1 MKFWGWGD
9 GQDQPSLCL
18 PWIPRLG
25 PRRDEPLTASPCNKT
40 ISLKS
45 KIAGRDRM
53 DFGVCIVC
61 HSHEQLLALAVVTC
75 KAELQLA
82 LCWIVSA
89 AFCMDNWGELRGN
102 RSSRP
107 LLCQKKN
114 QERTFLC
121 CWIAMVQEERLVFIT
136 SAGQNIK
143 LQAFEAECSKTQ
155 VRWSALWETSIS
167 THLVPFY
174 SSVCS
179 FLLFFLVWYLS
190 VLDPGCFLYPDP
202 VPCSTAWSVVGLR
215 GEVCWKYPGEAES
228 ILRQALQHPE
238 SLYILTRWCSS
249 LFPSQKTNEEPLTIH
264 LFSLSL

>member
-25 PRRDEPLTASPCNKT
+25 RRRDELLTASPCNKT

-107 LLCQKKN
+107 LLCQKKKI
-114 QERTFLC
+114 RRGHFC
-121 CWIAMVQEERLVFIT
+121 V
-136 SAGQNIK
+136 
-143 LQAFEAECSKTQ
+143 AEL
-155 VRWSALWETSIS
+155 RWYRRNVL
-167 THLVPFY
+167 
-174 SSVCS
+174 
-179 FLLFFLVWYLS
+179 FLLQ
-190 VLDPGCFLYPDP
+190 VLDKILNRRLLRLSAVRLKWDG
-202 VPCSTAWSVVGLR
+202 VPC
-215 GEVCWKYPGEAES
+215 EK
-228 ILRQALQHPE
+228 HP
-238 SLYILTRWCSS
+238 
-249 LFPSQKTNEEPLTIH
+249 
-264 LFSLSL
+264 